1 MAMKRFLA
9 NVVGG
14 IGYVL
19 LELYDHSYPLFI
31 RLVNFLYWA
40 AYESTSRL
48 VHFLVEAID
57 EGVMRETEEK
67 MELQKQRTELSLLDS
82 ISKIRDNALAN
93 KEWTDSHTE
102 AVNSAGSAL
111 ANECDWEIDA
121 VNAYIKEVVESID
134 GLECTFGDDD

>member
-9 NVVGG
+9 NAVGG

-40 AYESTSRL
+40 AHESTSRL
-48 VHFLVEAID
+48 VYFLVEAID
-57 EGVMRETEEK
+57 EGAMRETEEK
-67 MELQKQRTELSLLDS
+67 MELKKQGVELSLLDS
-82 ISKIRDNALAN
+82 ITKVRDDALAN
-93 KEWTDSHTE
+93 NVWTDGHTE

-111 ANECDWEIDA
+111 VKECDWEIDA

>member
-1 MAMKRFLA
+1 MKRFLA

-40 AYESTSRL
+40 AHESTSRL

-67 MELQKQRTELSLLDS
+67 MELEKQRTELSLLDS
-82 ISKIRDNALAN
+82 ISKIRDDALAN
-93 KEWTDSHTE
+93 NAWTDVHTE

-111 ANECDWEIDA
+111 VRECGWEVDSANT
-121 VNAYIKEVVESID
+121 YIKEVVESID
-134 GLECTFGDDD
+134 GLKCTFNDDD